1 MFCFGLRPQTA
12 GDGRP
17 AIERVQ
23 LMCQTEPP
31 ADTMPQ
37 PIDRKYLTELTQN
50 TSPAHRLGN
59 AAPSGIPKKVD
70 PIFG

>member
-31 ADTMPQ
+31 AGTMPQ
-37 PIDRKYLTELTQN
+37 FTNHKRFTKLTQN
-50 TSPAHRLGN
+50 TSPAHRLGD
-59 AAPSGIPKKVD
+59 AAPSGIPNEVD